1 MSNRNI
7 KFIDKTGQPRS
18 DDELKEALRAIENVM
33 VKNMLN
39 IPPELAT
46 VLLTI
51 RAALKEL
58 LGLRALIA
66 RLKKERKNNGK

>member
-1 MSNRNI
+1 MSNGNVE
-7 KFIDKTGQPRS
+7 FIDKTGQPIS
-18 DDELKEALRAIENVM
+18 DDDLKEALHAVENVM
-33 VKNMLN
+33 VKNMLSV
-39 IPPELAT
+39 PPELAT

-66 RLKKERKNNGK
+66 RLKKEKGID